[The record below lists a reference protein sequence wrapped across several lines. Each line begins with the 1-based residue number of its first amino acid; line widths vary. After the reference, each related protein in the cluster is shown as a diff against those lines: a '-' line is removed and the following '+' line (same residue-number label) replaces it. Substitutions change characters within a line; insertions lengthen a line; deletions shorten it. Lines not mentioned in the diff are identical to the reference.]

1 MSHINNQTQDLDS
14 IELVQ
19 DLDHEDAAT
28 VSGGKLYLSGGYNN
42 TGYEIAASKGI
53 KDLGKYDNTASWYQ
67 VTGDNGWYAYTGKY
81 YTGYRY
87 YLKPG
92 TKGNFTGKLADANN
106 DIESIRPA

>member
-1 MSHINNQTQDLDS
+1 MSNINTQDLYS

-28 VSGGKLYLSGGYNN
+28 VNGGKLYLSGGYNN

-53 KDLGKYDNTASWYQ
+53 KDLGKYDDTASWYQ
-67 VTGDNGWYAYTGKY
+67 VTGNKGWYAYTGKY
-81 YTGYRY
+81 YTGDEY
-87 YLKPG
+87 YLAPYS
-92 TKGNFTGKLADANN
+92 KGNFKGNLAGAND